1 MTIFAVIDTNVLV
14 SSLITSG
21 TPPSF
26 VVDEIFK
33 ESIIPVYNDYLIAEY
48 LEVLPREKFGFEKE
62 NIDYLLKSIMEYGIK
77 IEMTSSDLKLEDM
90 KDVPIFELLLATSS
104 LNSYLITGNVKHFPK
119 MDNIVT
125 PKEAMELL
133 NREND

>member
-1 MTIFAVIDTNVLV
+1 
-14 SSLITSG
+14 
-21 TPPSF
+21 
-26 VVDEIFK
+26 
-33 ESIIPVYNDYLIAEY
+33 
-48 LEVLPREKFGFEKE
+48 
-62 NIDYLLKSIMEYGIK
+62 MEYGIK